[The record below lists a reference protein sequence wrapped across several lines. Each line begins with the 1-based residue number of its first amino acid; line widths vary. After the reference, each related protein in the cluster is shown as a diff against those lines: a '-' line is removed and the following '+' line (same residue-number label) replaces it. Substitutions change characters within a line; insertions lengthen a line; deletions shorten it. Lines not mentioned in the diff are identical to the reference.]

1 MSQSPGVPE
10 REATDR
16 VPVGARRLA
25 VWLVRWRLY
34 LAVFAV
40 VLIVA
45 AVDQARRLE
54 FSQSIETMFDR
65 LDPALPPYH
74 RLARAFGAN
83 EVVLAVYDDAELFTP
98 TGIAS
103 LEGVARQIEEIP
115 GVTSVMSLAD
125 TPLGQRIIQV
135 DTIPMAAGVVDLM
148 EGYVVGADRRT
159 AGIACLLAAPGG
171 SESDP
176 AAVRA
181 RAIQGV
187 REVMRQLPGGMVAG
201 EPVMLHDG
209 FAMLRRDGNLLGT
222 AAGLLAGSVL
232 LLLFRSL
239 RWVVVPLAVVLMA
252 LWTTRGVLSLAG
264 VKLTMVSTMLSAMIT
279 VVGIA
284 TVTHLIVEY
293 RRQRELGCE
302 PTVALQETLARL
314 LWPVAGAIATDMI
327 GFGSLMASRVGPVHD
342 FGVMTA
348 LGAGL
353 VLVAVLCTVPFLALA
368 GRFDSDPKRAIGE
381 GALEHTL
388 DRLVQR
394 IVAKPRTILSVT
406 GIVVAVAI
414 AGMSRLTV
422 ETDFTKNFRA
432 ESPIVSAYDVVEAKL
447 GGAGVWDVLIPVRA
461 GVDGAS
467 LTALSEFE
475 DQLRELTV
483 AGPDGPR
490 PALTKVLS
498 LVDVIDAVSPIPSRQ
513 LAASSAGSWLLEQ
526 AIGGLKGQLPQLASA
541 LIGTDPSDGSTW
553 LRVMLRARERQS
565 AEAKRAMIEQVR
577 TLATEAFPRDE
588 AGRGGE
594 VTGFFVLLAQLVER
608 MITDQWLTFSLA
620 AVGIF
625 TMLSVAFRSPLLG
638 GLALVPN
645 ALPIFLV
652 LGILGWVGQ
661 PINMGTAMIAAV
673 SMGLSVDSS
682 IHYATAYRRRRD
694 EGHPIEAALGVAH
707 QTAGRAIVFSTL
719 ALVIG
724 FLALRT
730 SGFLPTVSFGTL
742 SCLTLAGGLVG
753 NLVVLP
759 VLLSLVRDST
769 SLPRDENQTIS

>member
-1 MSQSPGVPE
+1 
-10 REATDR
+10 
-16 VPVGARRLA
+16 
-25 VWLVRWRLY
+25 
-34 LAVFAV
+34 
-40 VLIVA
+40 
-45 AVDQARRLE
+45 
-54 FSQSIETMFDR
+54 
-65 LDPALPPYH
+65 
-74 RLARAFGAN
+74 
-83 EVVLAVYDDAELFTP
+83 
-98 TGIAS
+98 
-103 LEGVARQIEEIP
+103 
-115 GVTSVMSLAD
+115 
-125 TPLGQRIIQV
+125 
-135 DTIPMAAGVVDLM
+135 
-148 EGYVVGADRRT
+148 
-159 AGIACLLAAPGG
+159 
-171 SESDP
+171 
-176 AAVRA
+176 
-181 RAIQGV
+181 
-187 REVMRQLPGGMVAG
+187 
-201 EPVMLHDG
+201 
-209 FAMLRRDGNLLGT
+209 
-222 AAGLLAGSVL
+222 
-232 LLLFRSL
+232 
-239 RWVVVPLAVVLMA
+239 
-252 LWTTRGVLSLAG
+252 
-264 VKLTMVSTMLSAMIT
+264 
-279 VVGIA
+279 
-284 TVTHLIVEY
+284 
-293 RRQRELGCE
+293 
-302 PTVALQETLARL
+302 
-314 LWPVAGAIATDMI
+314 
-327 GFGSLMASRVGPVHD
+327 
-342 FGVMTA
+342 
-348 LGAGL
+348 
-353 VLVAVLCTVPFLALA
+353 
-368 GRFDSDPKRAIGE
+368 
-381 GALEHTL
+381 
-388 DRLVQR
+388 
-394 IVAKPRTILSVT
+394 
-406 GIVVAVAI
+406 
-414 AGMSRLTV
+414 V

-447 GGAGVWDVLIPVRA
+447 GGAGVWDVLIPVPA

-682 IHYATAYRRRRD
+682 IHYVTAYRRRRD